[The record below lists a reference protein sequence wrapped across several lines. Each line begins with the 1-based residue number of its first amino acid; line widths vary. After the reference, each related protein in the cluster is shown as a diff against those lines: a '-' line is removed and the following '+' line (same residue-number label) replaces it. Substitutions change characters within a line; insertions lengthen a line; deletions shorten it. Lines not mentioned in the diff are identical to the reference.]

1 MTSSSSDRTLS
12 VIVITRNEAH
22 NLHDCLQ
29 SVQGLAHEVV
39 VVDSNSTDATRDI
52 ALQHGAVV
60 VQPADWPGFGPQKQR
75 ALDLATSDWVLSL
88 DADERVTPELAQEI
102 RAVLQADKQ
111 AANNMQGDTFQPTR
125 AAYQMPRLSWYCGKF
140 IHHSGWQPDHV
151 LRLFPRTQAKF
162 SNDLVHERVI
172 SELPLKTL
180 RNHLLHYSYLNISQV
195 LSKTDAYSTASAQQA
210 FAKGKRATVAGAL
223 GHGAWAFFRT
233 YVIRAGF
240 LDGAHGLALAISNAE
255 ASYYKYLKLWWMG
268 QEAANRERQPSSNAN
283 KAGHAE

>member
-1 MTSSSSDRTLS
+1 MTSIYNGRTLS

-22 NLHDCLQ
+22 NLRDCLQ
-29 SVQGLAHEVV
+29 SVQGLANEVV
-39 VVDSNSTDATRDI
+39 VIDSNSTDTTCDI
-52 ALQHGAVV
+52 ARQFGAVV
-60 VQPADWPGFGPQKQR
+60 SQPADWPGFGPQKQR
-75 ALDLATSDWVLSL
+75 ALDLATCDWVLSL
-88 DADERVTPELAQEI
+88 DADERVTSELAQEI
-102 RAVLQADKQ
+102 RQVLMNDAQAVTAAKVSEAASSTQAQ
-111 AANNMQGDTFQPTR
+111 

-140 IHHSGWQPDHV
+140 IRHSGWQPDHV
-151 LRLFPRTQAKF
+151 LRLFPRTQARF
-162 SNDLVHERVI
+162 SDDLVHERVI
-172 SELPLKTL
+172 SDLPLKTL
-180 RNHLLHYSYLNISQV
+180 RNHLLHYSYLNFSQV

-268 QEAANRERQPSSNAN
+268 QEFKKTKRNQ
-283 KAGHAE
+283 

>member
-1 MTSSSSDRTLS
+1 MTSTHNGRTLS

-29 SVQGLAHEVV
+29 SVQGLANEVV
-39 VVDSNSTDATRDI
+39 VIDSNSTDTTCDI
-52 ALQHGAVV
+52 ALQFGAVV
-60 VQPADWPGFGPQKQR
+60 SQPADWPGFGPQKQR
-75 ALDLATSDWVLSL
+75 ALDLATCDWVLSL

-102 RAVLQADKQ
+102 RQVLMNDAQATTAAKVSEAASSTQ
-111 AANNMQGDTFQPTR
+111 AQ

-140 IHHSGWQPDHV
+140 IRHSGWQPDHV
-151 LRLFPRTQAKF
+151 LRLFPRTQARF
-162 SNDLVHERVI
+162 SDDLVHERVI
-172 SELPLKTL
+172 SDLPLKTL
-180 RNHLLHYSYLNISQV
+180 RNHLLHYSYLNFSQV

-268 QEAANRERQPSSNAN
+268 QEFKKTKRNQ
-283 KAGHAE
+283 